1 MITILLDSSN
11 TNLSVGIARDNLLL
25 EYISYE
31 AWQRQSEYMI
41 PELDKLL
48 SKYNV
53 SRDEIKEVMVAKGP
67 GSYTGVRIAITI
79 AKTIATALDA
89 KLYAVSSLRVQK
101 ACKNPSICL
110 INARSGRSYIGVYED
125 DKVLLDD
132 QIMKNEDVLNYIK
145 EHPNYSVCGDVKY
158 LDLDG
163 VTSNNIQEML
173 SLKKVLEPV
182 NPLSLKP
189 VYMKEE
195 YAKPIY

>member
-158 LDLDG
+158 LGLEG
-163 VTSNNIQEML
+163 VISNNIQEML
-173 SLKKVLEPV
+173 NLKNVLEPV

>member
-11 TNLSVGIARDNLLL
+11 TNLSVGIPRDNLLL

-41 PELDKLL
+41 PELSKLL

-158 LDLDG
+158 LGLEG
-163 VTSNNIQEML
+163 VVSNNIQEML
-173 SLKKVLEPV
+173 SLKKVIEPV

>member
-1 MITILLDSSN
+1 MITIILDSSN

-145 EHPNYSVCGDVKY
+145 EHPNYSVCGDVIY
-158 LDLDG
+158 LGLEG
-163 VTSNNIQEML
+163 VISNNIQEML
-173 SLKKVLEPV
+173 SLKNVLEPV

>member
-1 MITILLDSSN
+1 MITILLDSSS
-11 TNLSVGIARDNLLL
+11 TNLSVGIAIDNLLL

-158 LDLDG
+158 LGLEG
-163 VTSNNIQEML
+163 VISNNIQEML
-173 SLKKVLEPV
+173 SLKNVLEPV

>member
-145 EHPNYSVCGDVKY
+145 EHPNYIVCGDVKY
-158 LDLDG
+158 LGLEG
-163 VTSNNIQEML
+163 VISNNIQEML
-173 SLKKVLEPV
+173 NLKNVLEPI

>member
-79 AKTIATALDA
+79 AKTIATALDT

-145 EHPNYSVCGDVKY
+145 EHPNYIVCGDVKY
-158 LDLDG
+158 LGLEG
-163 VTSNNIQEML
+163 VISNNIQEML
-173 SLKKVLEPV
+173 SLKNVLEPV